1 MPTPYYSNQQLKR
14 KDIIYTL
21 IFGRALAHPELV
33 RESSSLLGGKSQIIN
48 AKGTIEGSL
57 FPTNNETVDSSK
69 KHQWRPNPLGEGCGE
84 QDFCMMRKS
93 YSFDPWVGKS
103 PWRRAQQPPF
113 VFLLGE
119 SHA

>member
-14 KDIIYTL
+14 KDVIYTL
-21 IFGRALAHPELV
+21 IFGRILAHPELGKA
-33 RESSSLLGGKSQIIN
+33 LLYWGKKSQIIN

-69 KHQWRPNPLGEGCGE
+69 KHQWRLNPLGEGCGE